1 MSYDLSILLQTLLK
15 HAERYLHGKAE
26 RHHLAARV
34 KRVPIGRSYGANP
47 KSAMKCFSEFVRV
60 KLELVEPSTSIHGK
74 KSAARQGWM
83 RACVRNWNC
92 HVDSCGSA
100 FMSPHSASN
109 SPLRSTTTCIILILA
124 SSSPRP
130 LLSTFHVYTLFLLH
144 IPDTLLAAP
153 DLVRQRSRLPV
164 YPSTSSVH
172 VRRSS
177 PTSVSTTKPIH
188 TAPPPLH

>member
-15 HAERYLHGKAE
+15 HAERYLHGIAE

-74 KSAARQGWM
+74 KAQQDRVG
-83 RACVRNWNC
+83 CVRVC
-92 HVDSCGSA
+92 GIGTATSTAAEMHSCPRTQPA
-100 FMSPHSASN
+100 
-109 SPLRSTTTCIILILA
+109 ILLFAQPPPA
-124 SSSPRP
+124 SSSSSPHP
-130 LLSTFHVYTLFLLH
+130 HFVLSYLPSTSTHSFSSTYLTHF
-144 IPDTLLAAP
+144 AAP

-177 PTSVSTTKPIH
+177 PTSAPTTKPIH